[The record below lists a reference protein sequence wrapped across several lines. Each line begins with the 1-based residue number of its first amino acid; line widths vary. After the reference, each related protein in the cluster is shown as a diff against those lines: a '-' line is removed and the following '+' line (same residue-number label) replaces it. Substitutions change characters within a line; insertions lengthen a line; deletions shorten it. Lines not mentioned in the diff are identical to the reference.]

1 MPEGGGGCIITAP
14 SMRFRGGI
22 NVSLARRL
30 VRKSSLIA
38 QKAINTRNFD
48 SGSGHQLSFQS
59 HSKLSNLIYEDPF
72 AVFLLILLFLLGLE
86 RAGQQATC
94 NVERTRPNTL
104 FIDCAFVADWGRLTL

>member
-1 MPEGGGGCIITAP
+1 MGLATIIIKAGEKP
-14 SMRFRGGI
+14 SRGH
-22 NVSLARRL
+22 L
-30 VRKSSLIA
+30 
-38 QKAINTRNFD
+38 NTWLFGA
-48 SGSGHQLSFQS
+48 GSGHQLSFQS

-104 FIDCAFVADWGRLTL
+104 FIDFAFVADWGRLTL